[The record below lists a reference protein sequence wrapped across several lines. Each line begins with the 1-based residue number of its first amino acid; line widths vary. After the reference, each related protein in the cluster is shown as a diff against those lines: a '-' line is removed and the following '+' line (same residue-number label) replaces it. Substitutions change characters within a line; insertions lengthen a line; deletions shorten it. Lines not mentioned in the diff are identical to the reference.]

1 MRDFRLG
8 MKDKGPGSRV
18 KNEGSVARNELYP
31 SMLNTDRQG

>member
-1 MRDFRLG
+1 

-31 SMLNTDRQG
+31 SMLNTDQVLGFRESG